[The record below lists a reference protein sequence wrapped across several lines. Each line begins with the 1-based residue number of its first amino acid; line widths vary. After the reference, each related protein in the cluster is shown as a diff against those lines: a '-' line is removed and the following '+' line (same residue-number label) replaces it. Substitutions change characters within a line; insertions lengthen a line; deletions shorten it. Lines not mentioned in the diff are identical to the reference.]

1 MRRDYDF
8 KKDSIESWKLAVAE
22 LRKKGLREGRF
33 VPVNDEERAYLAE
46 RERGIW
52 AL

>member
-33 VPVNDEERAYLAE
+33 VPENDSERAYLE
-46 RERGIW
+46 DREWEIW
-52 AL
+52 AQ